1 MSLLMSAK
9 WDVCVISDSSRSWVR
24 GCYPAVCGVP
34 QPRVSSWP
42 LYRSW
47 VHWPSTTELCPQP
60 AAAQVILTSPKNCL
74 YMYKYKTQLFI
85 QQLAT
90 HFLKKK
96 IKSSNFQSPIYK
108 NVQFCY
114 SFIFAII
121 TYHSF
126 HLLNPRNWTALN
138 FHKLKY
144 ICLWWIKC
152 GKQAWH
158 YSFVSIT
165 DHCVFLSLY
174 QLCSTSTAS
183 MFSEEVFVDFA
194 ANVINT
200 LHYLIHF
207 LYWQSDK

>member
-34 QPRVSSWP
+34 QPRGSSWP

-96 IKSSNFQSPIYK
+96 LKVQTFKALYIKT
-108 NVQFCY
+108 
-114 SFIFAII
+114 FIFVIVL
-121 TYHSF
+121 Y
-126 HLLNPRNWTALN
+126 LLLSSTIV
-138 FHKLKY
+138 FTSHKLNCFK
-144 ICLWWIKC
+144 
-152 GKQAWH
+152 
-158 YSFVSIT
+158 
-165 DHCVFLSLY
+165 
-174 QLCSTSTAS
+174 
-183 MFSEEVFVDFA
+183 FS
-194 ANVINT
+194 
-200 LHYLIHF
+200 
-207 LYWQSDK
+207 

>member
-24 GCYPAVCGVP
+24 GCYPAVYGVP
-34 QPRVSSWP
+34 QPQGSSWP

-47 VHWPSTTELCPQP
+47 VHWPSTIELCPQP
-60 AAAQVILTSPKNCL
+60 AAAQVILTTPKNCL
-74 YMYKYKTQLFI
+74 YKYKTQLFI

-138 FHKLKY
+138 FHKLNIYVCDELNVENKHD
-144 ICLWWIKC
+144 IIVLFLLQITVCFCLFT
-152 GKQAWH
+152 
-158 YSFVSIT
+158 S
-165 DHCVFLSLY
+165 CVQHRPRQCSQRRSL
-174 QLCSTSTAS
+174 
-183 MFSEEVFVDFA
+183 
-194 ANVINT
+194 
-200 LHYLIHF
+200 
-207 LYWQSDK
+207 